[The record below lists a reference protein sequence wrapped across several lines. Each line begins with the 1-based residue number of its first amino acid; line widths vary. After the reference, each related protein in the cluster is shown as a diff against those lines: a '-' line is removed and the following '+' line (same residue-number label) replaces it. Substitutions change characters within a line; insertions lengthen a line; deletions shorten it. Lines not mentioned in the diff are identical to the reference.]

1 MKIEYIFTTI
11 AFACIILML
20 FNRKVN
26 VLKVFVEQLKVFKNN
41 RTKKTSFLDILSFII
56 CPIVLSLIM
65 VLWYEFYIDREL
77 SQILTTTFSLVFTL
91 MLAFEAILVSK
102 KDSTNVIEKEVISQ
116 TFISVVSS
124 SILSLIGIIL
134 SVVIMFITNCTAV
147 NIITILVSVL
157 SFMTVM
163 LLLMI
168 IKRTFMIFMN
178 DSKK

>member
-1 MKIEYIFTTI
+1 
-11 AFACIILML
+11 
-20 FNRKVN
+20 
-26 VLKVFVEQLKVFKNN
+26 
-41 RTKKTSFLDILSFII
+41 
-56 CPIVLSLIM
+56 M